1 MNKQFTK
8 HKKGESTIS
17 RPHKEGAGKEGCSR
31 KSVLSLLERNFLL
44 FRRLN
49 KNLLHTSQIYEADVV
64 VLIQGFRL
72 HVIRKECALLLNME
86 RNDAVNKVNRN
97 MILFSHR
104 RETKNLKYIKQFG
117 EIFEG
122 YLTTKAKISG
132 QQ

>member
-17 RPHKEGAGKEGCSR
+17 RPHKEGACKEGCSR
-31 KSVLSLLERNFLL
+31 KSVLSLFERNFLL

-97 MILFSHR
+97 MILFHNVER
-104 RETKNLKYIKQFG
+104 LK
-117 EIFEG
+117 
-122 YLTTKAKISG
+122 S
-132 QQ
+132 